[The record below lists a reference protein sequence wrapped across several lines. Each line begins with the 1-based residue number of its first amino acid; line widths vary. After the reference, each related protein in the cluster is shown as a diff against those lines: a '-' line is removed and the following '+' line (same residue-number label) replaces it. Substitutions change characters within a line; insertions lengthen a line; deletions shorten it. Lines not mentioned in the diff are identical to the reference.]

1 MYQKRLFLTH
11 LIMDG
16 YYLVVLL
23 LQQQMSLL
31 HFSSSSKETA
41 QKAVVS
47 VKGIGGVLHNLFDF
61 TFRIV
66 LCGMLLFLN
75 GFLKSPEKLIVE
87 KYNIKTIY
95 CHYKKEKGI
104 PPCYR

>member
-23 LQQQMSLL
+23 LKQQMSLL
-31 HFSSSSKETA
+31 HFYSSSKETA

-47 VKGIGGVLHNLFDF
+47 VKGIGG
-61 TFRIV
+61 RI
-66 LCGMLLFLN
+66 
-75 GFLKSPEKLIVE
+75 
-87 KYNIKTIY
+87 T
-95 CHYKKEKGI
+95 
-104 PPCYR
+104 